1 MSAAEME
8 TDSREEK
15 RTVVVSGVPEV
26 LPVSRMI
33 DKLTIHFQSC
43 RKSHG
48 GDVEVV
54 KLPTN
59 MQGVALVTFDKAED
73 ANRVVRKEQ
82 QIMADDEFPEE
93 YLLTVFPFSTDVFFY
108 VSSATVDLSVFGRDP
123 SSLIQSLRSAH
134 RSIRF
139 QPSPKWKKA
148 TIEGPFTAV
157 RALRQDLILRAER
170 LNSTAQT
177 AAVKLKETAPNPRV
191 TSPHSSVSRHGA
203 VAKLGPGSANCLSP
217 PLHTTGE
224 ETQRLHSKTHSPSRK
239 ASRESDRLEMPTEN
253 RTEQVE
259 TNPRPVHNSMNRP
272 SLIGLEMEISPKQSG
287 LDDISE
293 KRSRPERVS
302 SSKIRGESQTE
313 SSSADYLQESDQK
326 SPATTTKIQTR
337 HKHVSKSSKSN
348 TEDTGN
354 VSAVGLQD
362 QEDTCIWVD
371 SYIFNYIQTF
381 VKEEFDKCS
390 RGVDVSVQSEGT
402 DLVRLVLTERPTST
416 VSLLQYA
423 LGSLK
428 SLVEIWSILLRVH
441 QIDYNKKDKQKL
453 IEICKDVDVVFVD
466 VLYMIEDSCVKVI
479 GFSSSSHL
487 FCQKVE
493 ERLNPKPL

>member
-1 MSAAEME
+1 ME

-73 ANRVVRKEQ
+73 ANRAVGKEQ

-108 VSSATVDLSVFGRDP
+108 VSSATVDLSVFGRDQ
-123 SSLIQSLRSAH
+123 SSLIQSLQSAH

-139 QPSPKWKKA
+139 QPSPKQRKA

-170 LNSTAQT
+170 LKSTAQT
-177 AAVKLKETAPNPRV
+177 SAVKLKETAPNPRV

-203 VAKLGPGSANCLSP
+203 KAKLGPGSANCLSP

-224 ETQRLHSKTHSPSRK
+224 ETKRLHSKTHSPRRK
-239 ASRESDRLEMPTEN
+239 ASRERDRLEMPTEN

-259 TNPRPVHNSMNRP
+259 TNPRPVHNSRNRP
-272 SLIGLEMEISPKQSG
+272 SSIGLEMEISPKQSG
-287 LDDISE
+287 VDDISD

-302 SSKIRGESQTE
+302 ASKIRGESQTGS

-326 SPATTTKIQTR
+326 SPATTPKIQTR

-354 VSAVGLQD
+354 VSAVGLED

-371 SYIFNYIQTF
+371 SYIFNYIEKF
-381 VKEEFDKCS
+381 DKEDFDKCS
-390 RGVDVSVQSEGT
+390 TGVDVSVQSEGT

-416 VSLLQYA
+416 VSRLQCA
-423 LGSLK
+423 LGRIRSR
-428 SLVEIWSILLRVH
+428 VEIWRTLLRVH

-453 IEICKDVDVVFVD
+453 IQICKDVDVVCVD

-493 ERLNPKPL
+493 ERLNPKTL

>member
-43 RKSHG
+43 RKSRG

-59 MQGVALVTFDKAED
+59 MQGVALVTFDNAED
-73 ANRVVRKEQ
+73 ANRAVGKEQ

-93 YLLTVFPFSTDVFFY
+93 YLLTVFPFSTDVFLY

-123 SSLIQSLRSAH
+123 SSLIRSLRSAH

-139 QPSPKWKKA
+139 QPSPERRKA

-157 RALRQDLILRAER
+157 RALRQDLSLRAER

-203 VAKLGPGSANCLSP
+203 IAKLGPGSANFLSP
-217 PLHTTGE
+217 PLHATGE
-224 ETQRLHSKTHSPSRK
+224 ETQRLHSKTHSPRRN
-239 ASRESDRLEMPTEN
+239 ASRERDRLERPTES

-259 TNPRPVHNSMNRP
+259 TDPRPVHNSRSRP
-272 SLIGLEMEISPKQSG
+272 SLIGLEMEISPQQSG
-287 LDDISE
+287 VDDISDN
-293 KRSRPERVS
+293 RSGPERVS
-302 SSKIRGESQTE
+302 SAKIRGESQTE
-313 SSSADYLQESDQK
+313 SLQESDQK

-348 TEDTGN
+348 NEDTGN
-354 VSAVGLQD
+354 VSAVGLED

-371 SYIFNYIQTF
+371 SYIFNYIETF
-381 VKEEFDKCS
+381 DKEEFDKCS
-390 RGVDVSVQSEGT
+390 RGVDVSVRSEGA
-402 DLVRLVLTERPTST
+402 DLVRLVLTERPSST
-416 VSLLQYA
+416 VSRLQYA

-428 SLVEIWSILLRVH
+428 GLVEIWRTLLRVH
-441 QIDYNKKDKQKL
+441 QIDYDKKDKQKL
-453 IEICKDVDVVFVD
+453 IEICKDVHVVCVD

-479 GFSSSSHL
+479 GFSSSSHQ

-493 ERLNPKPL
+493 ERLNPKTL

>member
-1 MSAAEME
+1 ME

-26 LPVSRMI
+26 LPASRMI

-43 RKSHG
+43 RKSRG

-54 KLPTN
+54 KLPTS

-73 ANRVVRKEQ
+73 ANRAVGKEQ

-93 YLLTVFPFSTDVFFY
+93 YLLTVFPFSTDVFCY

-123 SSLIQSLRSAH
+123 SSLIRSLRSAH

-139 QPSPKWKKA
+139 QPSPERRRA
-148 TIEGPFTAV
+148 TVEGPFSAV
-157 RALRQDLILRAER
+157 RALRQDLLLRAER
-170 LNSTAQT
+170 LDST
-177 AAVKLKETAPNPRV
+177 AVKLKETAPNPGV
-191 TSPHSSVSRHGA
+191 PSPHSSVSRHGA
-203 VAKLGPGSANCLSP
+203 IAKLGPGSANFSSP

-224 ETQRLHSKTHSPSRK
+224 ETQRLHSKTHSPRRR
-239 ASRESDRLEMPTEN
+239 ASRERDRLEMPTES

-259 TNPRPVHNSMNRP
+259 TDPRPVHDSRSRP
-272 SLIGLEMEISPKQSG
+272 SLIGLEMEVSPQQSG
-287 LDDISE
+287 VDDISDN
-293 KRSRPERVS
+293 RSGPERVS

-313 SSSADYLQESDQK
+313 SLQESDQK
-326 SPATTTKIQTR
+326 SPATTTKIPTR
-337 HKHVSKSSKSN
+337 RRHVSKSSNSN

-354 VSAVGLQD
+354 VSAVGLEDQD
-362 QEDTCIWVD
+362 DTCIWVD
-371 SYIFNYIQTF
+371 SYIFNYIETF

-390 RGVDVSVQSEGT
+390 RGVDVSVRSEGA
-402 DLVRLVLTERPTST
+402 DLVRLVLTERPSST
-416 VSLLQYA
+416 VSRLQYA

-428 SLVEIWSILLRVH
+428 DLVEIWRTLLRVH
-441 QIDYNKKDKQKL
+441 QIDYDKKDKQKL
-453 IEICKDVDVVFVD
+453 IEICKDVDVVFVK

-479 GFSSSSHL
+479 GFSSSSHR

-493 ERLNPKPL
+493 ERLNPKTL

>member
-1 MSAAEME
+1 MSVAEME

-73 ANRVVRKEQ
+73 ANRAVGKEQ

-108 VSSATVDLSVFGRDP
+108 VSSATVDLSVFGRDQ

-139 QPSPKWKKA
+139 LPSPKRRKP

-177 AAVKLKETAPNPRV
+177 SAVKLKETAPNPRV

-203 VAKLGPGSANCLSP
+203 KAKLGPGSANCLSP

-224 ETQRLHSKTHSPSRK
+224 ETQRLHSETHSPRRK
-239 ASRESDRLEMPTEN
+239 ASCERDRLELPTEN

-259 TNPRPVHNSMNRP
+259 TNPRPVHNSRNRP

-287 LDDISE
+287 VDDMSD
-293 KRSRPERVS
+293 KRSRPDRVS
-302 SSKIRGESQTE
+302 ASTIRGESQTGS

-348 TEDTGN
+348 TEETG
-354 VSAVGLQD
+354 
-362 QEDTCIWVD
+362 
-371 SYIFNYIQTF
+371 
-381 VKEEFDKCS
+381 KCVCSWS
-390 RGVDVSVQSEGT
+390 RGSGGYVHLGG
-402 DLVRLVLTERPTST
+402 
-416 VSLLQYA
+416 LLHIQ
-423 LGSLK
+423 LHRK
-428 SLVEIWSILLRVH
+428 I
-441 QIDYNKKDKQKL
+441 
-453 IEICKDVDVVFVD
+453 
-466 VLYMIEDSCVKVI
+466 
-479 GFSSSSHL
+479 
-487 FCQKVE
+487 
-493 ERLNPKPL
+493 

>member
-1 MSAAEME
+1 M
-8 TDSREEK
+8 
-15 RTVVVSGVPEV
+15 
-26 LPVSRMI
+26 
-33 DKLTIHFQSC
+33 
-43 RKSHG
+43 
-48 GDVEVV
+48 
-54 KLPTN
+54 
-59 MQGVALVTFDKAED
+59 
-73 ANRVVRKEQ
+73 
-82 QIMADDEFPEE
+82 
-93 YLLTVFPFSTDVFFY
+93 FFY

-139 QPSPKWKKA
+139 QPSPERRKA

-157 RALRQDLILRAER
+157 RALRQDLSLRAER

-203 VAKLGPGSANCLSP
+203 IAKLGPGSANFLSP
-217 PLHTTGE
+217 PLHATGE
-224 ETQRLHSKTHSPSRK
+224 ETQRLHSKTHSPR
-239 ASRESDRLEMPTEN
+239 

-259 TNPRPVHNSMNRP
+259 TDPRPVHNSRSRP
-272 SLIGLEMEISPKQSG
+272 SLIGLEMEISPQQSG
-287 LDDISE
+287 VDDISDN
-293 KRSRPERVS
+293 RSGPERVS
-302 SSKIRGESQTE
+302 SAKIRGESQTE
-313 SSSADYLQESDQK
+313 SLQESDQK

-354 VSAVGLQD
+354 VSAVGLED

-371 SYIFNYIQTF
+371 SYIFNYIETF
-381 VKEEFDKCS
+381 DKEEFDKCS
-390 RGVDVSVQSEGT
+390 RGVDVSVRSEGA
-402 DLVRLVLTERPTST
+402 DLVRLVLTERPSST
-416 VSLLQYA
+416 VSRLQYA

-428 SLVEIWSILLRVH
+428 GLVEIWRTLLRVH
-441 QIDYNKKDKQKL
+441 QIDYDKKDKQKL
-453 IEICKDVDVVFVD
+453 IEICKDVDVVCVD

-479 GFSSSSHL
+479 GFSSSSHR

-493 ERLNPKPL
+493 ERLNPKTL